1 MKSIVN
7 SHNHKITYPKT
18 IFGVCKGFLL
28 PTMNISSIKYLNQ
41 EIWFLIKVF
50 TESATESWRIRKYH
64 PNLSFAGVCQFD
76 HTCDHSFST

>member
-41 EIWFLIKVF
+41 EI
-50 TESATESWRIRKYH
+50 
-64 PNLSFAGVCQFD
+64 
-76 HTCDHSFST
+76 